1 MRLIGAGLPRTG
13 TLSQKLAL
21 EMLGLAPCYHMV
33 TVMADLNQA
42 PLWERAVHGDVVWEE
57 IFAGFESTVDWPGG
71 LFYKE
76 LMDAYPDAKV
86 LLSTRDTESWERS
99 MRQTVW
105 AVRHGGS
112 LMRLLSDAQVHVNPM
127 WAGFISMIDAIVW
140 DATFKNRDSPEQMI
154 EAFERH
160 NEEVKATVPADK
172 LLVWEIGDGWEPLC
186 EFLELPVPDMPFPH
200 INDSTE
206 FVNRVIDGS
215 LLALNEWRAKD
226 SPIPADVAADP
237 R

>member
-33 TVMADLNQA
+33 TVLGDLNQA
-42 PLWERAVHGDVVWEE
+42 PMWERAVHGDVDWNELLGE
-57 IFAGFESTVDWPGG
+57 FESTVDWPGG

-76 LMDAYPDAKV
+76 ILQAYPEAKV
-86 LLSTRDTESWERS
+86 LLSTRDPESWERS
-99 MRQTVW
+99 MRDTVW

-112 LMRLLSDAQVHVNPM
+112 LMRNLSDAQAHVNPA
-127 WAGFISMIDAIVW
+127 WNGFVSMIDSIVW
-140 DATFKNRDSPEQMI
+140 DATFHNLDTPEQMI

-160 NEEVKATVPADK
+160 NAEVKATVPPEK
-172 LLVWEIGDGWEPLC
+172 LLVWEVSDGWEPLC

-200 INDSTE
+200 MNDSVE
-206 FVNRVIDGS
+206 FVNRIIDGS

-226 SPIPADVAADP
+226 SAAPAEVAAKH
-237 R
+237 

>member
-33 TVMADLNQA
+33 TVMADLEQA
-42 PLWERAVHGDVVWEE
+42 TLWERAADGDVVWDE
-57 IFAGFESTVDWPGG
+57 ILGDFQSTVDWPGG

-76 LMDAYPDAKV
+76 LMEAYPDAKV
-86 LLSTRDTESWERS
+86 LLSTRDPEAWERS

-112 LMRLLSDAQVHVNPM
+112 LMRLVSDAQVLVNPL
-127 WAGFISMIDAIVW
+127 WAGFISMIDRIVW
-140 DATFKNRDSPEQMI
+140 DETFKNRDSPEQMI
-154 EAFERH
+154 ETFERH
-160 NEEVKATVPADK
+160 NEEVRATVPPER
-172 LLVWEIGDGWEPLC
+172 LLEWEVSEGWEPLC

-226 SPIPADVAADP
+226 SPIPADVAAEH
-237 R
+237 

>member
-33 TVMADLNQA
+33 TVMADLQQA
-42 PLWERAVHGDVVWEE
+42 TLWERAAEGDVVWDELL
-57 IFAGFESTVDWPGG
+57 GDFESTVDWPGG

-76 LMDAYPDAKV
+76 LMEAYPDAKV
-86 LLSTRDTESWERS
+86 LLSTRDPEAWERS
-99 MRQTVW
+99 MRDTVW

-112 LMRLLSDAQVHVNPM
+112 LMRLVSDAQVLVNPL
-127 WAGFISMIDAIVW
+127 WAGFISMIDRIVW
-140 DATFKNRDSPEQMI
+140 DETFKNRDSPEQMI
-154 EAFERH
+154 ETFLRH
-160 NEEVKATVPADK
+160 NEEVKATVPPER
-172 LLVWEIGDGWEPLC
+172 LLVWEVSEGWEPLC
-186 EFLELPVPDMPFPH
+186 ELLELPVPDMPFPH
-200 INDSTE
+200 INDSAE

-226 SPIPADVAADP
+226 SPIPADMAAEH
-237 R
+237 